1 MSDNF
6 YSSGAVTVVWAKAG
20 RDAWTLRGT
29 VGGVAPVAA
38 LELYAAAPADRRTTF
53 TGSGLP
59 FPCESFGPGQGPTL
73 VRLEPGGAFT
83 ATVLEPN
90 AWQDEAGVIHGPE
103 VRLTIT
109 RTGGA
114 REVHHVPLPGSARI
128 PFRSLTY
135 LEVMDPVSLNDD
147 IARHDARSQEEVL
160 RSRAYP
166 QRG

>member
-6 YSSGAVTVVWAKAG
+6 YTSGSLTAVWAKG
-20 RDAWTLRGT
+20 KRGKWTLRGT
-29 VGGVAPVAA
+29 VGGLGFES
-38 LELYAAAPADRRTTF
+38 LELYAAAPAAHLSSF

-59 FPCESFGPGQGPTL
+59 FPREDFGPAQGPI
-73 VRLEPGGAFT
+73 RLPIAAGGAFT

-90 AWQDEAGVIHGPE
+90 AWQDEAGALHGPE
-103 VRLTIT
+103 VRLTIA
-109 RTGGA
+109 RAGGA
-114 REVHHVPLPGSARI
+114 REVHRVPLPSGARI

-135 LEVMDPVSLNDD
+135 IQPMDPVAFNND

-166 QRG
+166 RRE